1 MRIGSTIGRGW
12 VRLGWVEVGL
22 SMAVRRR
29 LKWLDYY
36 RACGGNARLTC
47 RHFDISAQ
55 TFYRWLRRY
64 RPSDLTT
71 LESRSRRPR
80 HLRQPSWSAAL
91 EQAVLKLRREY
102 PRWGKDK
109 LAVLL
114 RGAGHTVSVSMVG
127 RILNRLK
134 RRGLLVEPVSHTISA
149 RRPAPPRP
157 YAIRKP
163 RDYVPQMPGDL
174 VEVDTLDV
182 RPLPG
187 VVFKHFTA
195 RDVIS
200 RWDVIE
206 VRSRATATTA
216 AAFLNSVVARMPFA
230 VRAIQVDG
238 GSEFHAAFEA
248 ECQRR
253 GLRLFLLPPRSPKL
267 NGAVERAQRTH
278 TEEFYELRPFD
289 SFTVEGLNRAARA
302 WEHIYNTVRPHQAL
316 GYLTPLEFLRGAR
329 REAQASRPNRALRA
343 RAPGSR
349 VANGDE
355 RSELALDAGAPR
367 AP

>member
-12 VRLGWVEVGL
+12 VRLGRVEVGL
-22 SMAVRRR
+22 SVVARRR
-29 LKWLDYY
+29 LKWMDYY

-64 RPSDLTT
+64 RPGDLTT

-80 HLRQPSWSAAL
+80 RLRQPSWSIEL
-91 EQAVLKLRREY
+91 ERAVLELRRQY

-114 RGAGHTVSVSMVG
+114 RSAGHAVSVSMVG
-127 RILNRLK
+127 RILTRLK
-134 RRGLLVEPVSHTISA
+134 RRGLLVEPVSNASAA

-157 YAIRKP
+157 YATRKP
-163 RDYVPQMPGDL
+163 RDYVPHAPGDL

-187 VVFKHFTA
+187 MVFKHFTA

-200 RWDVIE
+200 RWDVLE

-216 AAFLNSVVARMPFA
+216 AAFLDTVVARMPFA
-230 VRAIQVDG
+230 LRAIQVDG

-248 ECQRR
+248 ACQRR
-253 GLRLFLLPPRSPKL
+253 GLRLFVLPPRSPKL

-278 TEEFYELRPFD
+278 TEEFYQLRPFSD
-289 SFTVEGLNRAARA
+289 FSVSGLNREIRA
-302 WEHIYNTVRPHQAL
+302 WERVYNTVRPHQAL

-329 REAQASRPNRALRA
+329 REAKASRRNRPPRA
-343 RAPGSR
+343 SAPGSR
-349 VANGDE
+349 VAPGDE
-355 RSELALDAGAPR
+355 RSEPALDAGSPR

>member
-1 MRIGSTIGRGW
+1 MIGGTDANW
-12 VRLGWVEVGL
+12 KHDWTRLGAAGTGGGGAFDGGTPAAEMAGL
-22 SMAVRRR
+22 LPGLWRQCAADLPTFRYQCADFLSLVAPIPSER
-29 LKWLDYY
+29 LDH
-36 RACGGNARLTC
+36 AG
-47 RHFDISAQ
+47 
-55 TFYRWLRRY
+55 
-64 RPSDLTT
+64 
-71 LESRSRRPR
+71 ESLGRPR
-80 HLRQPSWSAAL
+80 RLRQPSWSAAL

-114 RGAGHTVSVSMVG
+114 CGAGHTVSVSMVG
-127 RILNRLK
+127 RILTRLK

-163 RDYVPQMPGDL
+163 RDYVPQVPGDL

-206 VRSRATATTA
+206 VRSRATASTA
-216 AAFLNSVVARMPFA
+216 AAFLDSVVARMPFA
-230 VRAIQVDG
+230 IRAIQVDG
-238 GSEFHAAFEA
+238 ASELNAAFEA

-253 GLRLFLLPPRSPKL
+253 ALRLFVLPPRSPKL

-278 TEEFYELRPFD
+278 TEEFYELRLFD
-289 SFTVEGLNRAARA
+289 SFTVAGLNREVRA
-302 WEHIYNTVRPHQAL
+302 WERIYNTVRPHQAL

-343 RAPGSR
+343 RAPWVKGR
-349 VANGDE
+349 H
-355 RSELALDAGAPR
+355 RRR
-367 AP
+367 AQRACP

>member
-12 VRLGWVEVGL
+12 VRLGRVEAGL
-22 SMAVRRR
+22 SMAARRR

-36 RACGGNARLTC
+36 RACGGNARRTC

-80 HLRQPSWSAAL
+80 RLRQPSWSAAL

-114 RGAGHTVSVSMVG
+114 CGAGHTVSVSMVG
-127 RILNRLK
+127 RILTRLK
-134 RRGLLVEPVSHTISA
+134 RRGLLVEPVSHIISA

-163 RDYVPQMPGDL
+163 RDYVPQVPGDL

-200 RWDVIE
+200 RWDIVE

-216 AAFLNSVVARMPFA
+216 AAFLDSVVARMPFA
-230 VRAIQVDG
+230 IRAIQVDG
-238 GSEFHAAFEA
+238 ASELNAAFEA

-253 GLRLFLLPPRSPKL
+253 ALRLFVLPPRSPKL

-278 TEEFYELRPFD
+278 TEEFYELRLFD
-289 SFTVEGLNRAARA
+289 SFTVAGLNREVCA
-302 WEHIYNTVRPHQAL
+302 WERIYNTVRPHQAL

-343 RAPGSR
+343 RAPWVKGR
-349 VANGDE
+349 H
-355 RSELALDAGAPR
+355 RRR
-367 AP
+367 AKRACP

>member
-12 VRLGWVEVGL
+12 VRLGRSDFEL
-22 SMAVRRR
+22 SGAARRR
-29 LKWLDYY
+29 LKWMDYY
-36 RACGGNARLTC
+36 ERCGRMGRLVC
-47 RHFDISAQ
+47 RHFDLSPQ
-55 TFYRWLRRY
+55 TFYRWRRRY
-64 RPSDLTT
+64 RPGDLST

-80 HLRQPSWSAAL
+80 RLRQPSWSAEL

-114 RGAGHTVSVSMVG
+114 RGAGHAVSVSMVG
-127 RILNRLK
+127 RILRRLK
-134 RRGLLVEPVSHTISA
+134 RRGVLVEPLLHPISA

-157 YAIRKP
+157 YATRKP
-163 RDYVPQMPGDL
+163 KDYVPRLAGDL
-174 VEVDTLDV
+174 VEVDTLDL

-187 VVFKHFTA
+187 LVFKHFTA

-216 AAFLNSVVARMPFA
+216 AAFLDTVVARMPFI

-253 GLRLFLLPPRSPKL
+253 ALRLFVLPPRSPKL

-278 TEEFYELRPFD
+278 TEEFYELRLFD
-289 SFTVEGLNRAARA
+289 SFTVAGLNREVRA
-302 WEHIYNTVRPHQAL
+302 WERIYNTVRPHQAL

-329 REAQASRPNRALRA
+329 REASPSRRNRPPRA
-343 RAPGSR
+343 AAPGSR
-349 VANGDE
+349 VAPGDE
-355 RSELALDAGAPR
+355 RSEPALDAGAPR